1 MWKNRLG
8 FALTLA
14 LLAVLLLVFS
24 KPFLLIV
31 LLMMVLMALVM
42 ALLTARDAR
51 RLRTRVQLRSGGREG
66 DVAKMTFTFASR
78 RHLLA
83 AHSILVELNV
93 RNEMFGLEEHK
104 RLLFELGGRQS
115 EYTIDVPMIL
125 CGRVAFQCVSVQIRD
140 LFGLFCVKAVPFDTV
155 RAVTYPRQMQL
166 VAELSDATIG
176 ATRTDGMMQN
186 RKGSDPSEMFDI
198 REYVPGDDVRTIHW
212 KLSGKTDNL
221 IVRQASD
228 PSHYNIA
235 LLPDL
240 GRVGADGPI
249 SREELNTAAAIA
261 ASIGEQLIRRAVP
274 FCCVLPAENGVE
286 LYEVHTEHEF
296 NELLP
301 RWLSFPIQ
309 EHAGAGLQYFVMEHL
324 DQYFTRLLIFSA
336 GRYEQSLGG
345 LDSRVGVMVLSA
357 VSDAETV
364 RMDRVG
370 SCEMMEIPT
379 GQKKNEVYRILC

>member
-1 MWKNRLG
+1 MWRNRLG

-14 LLAVLLLVFS
+14 LLAVLLLAFS

-31 LLMMVLMALVM
+31 LLTMVLTALVT
-42 ALLTARDAR
+42 ALLAKRDALNLQTHV
-51 RLRTRVQLRSGGREG
+51 RLHSGVREG
-66 DVAKMTFTFASR
+66 DIAKMTFAFASR
-78 RHLLA
+78 RQLLA
-83 AHSILVELNV
+83 ANSILVELNV
-93 RNEMFGLEEHK
+93 RNEMFGFEEHK
-104 RLLFELGGRQS
+104 SLLFELDGRQS
-115 EYTIDVPMIL
+115 EYTIGVPMVL
-125 CGRVAFQCVSVQIRD
+125 CGRVEFQCVSVQIRD
-140 LFGLFCVKAVPFDTV
+140 LFGLFCMKAAPFDTV
-155 RAVTYPRQMQL
+155 RAVTYPRQLRL
-166 VAELSDATIG
+166 VTELSDATIG

-235 LLPDL
+235 LLPDF
-240 GRVGADGPI
+240 GRVGANGPV

-286 LYEVHTEHEF
+286 LYDVHTEHEF

-324 DQYFTRLLIFSA
+324 DRYFTRLLIFSA
-336 GRYEQSLGG
+336 GRYEQPLGG
-345 LDSRVGVMVLSA
+345 LDNRVGIMVLSA
-357 VSDAETV
+357 VSEAETV
-364 RMDRVG
+364 RMDRAG
-370 SCEMMEIPT
+370 SCELLEIPT
-379 GQKKNEVYRILC
+379 DQKENEEYRVLC